1 MWIYMHGAHGGL
13 LKAKPLCAHTHA
25 RARAHRERE
34 RERERE
40 RWMGLLDHRSA
51 GPSEVGQDNRRTDG
65 HYVGAHASQWPM
77 DR

>member
-34 RERERE
+34 RERE
-40 RWMGLLDHRSA
+40 MDGAA
-51 GPSEVGQDNRRTDG
+51 GSSICRAIRGGTGQQTDG
-65 HYVGAHASQWPM
+65 WALRRRACIAVADG
-77 DR
+77 